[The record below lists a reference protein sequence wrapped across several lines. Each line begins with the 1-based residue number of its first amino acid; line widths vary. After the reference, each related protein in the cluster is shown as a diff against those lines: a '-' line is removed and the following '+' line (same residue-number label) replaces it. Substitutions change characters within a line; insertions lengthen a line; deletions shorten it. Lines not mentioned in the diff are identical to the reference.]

1 MSWKESMI
9 FHPNKN
15 GRRKSMNMNMFIKS
29 FAIIVGIL
37 TGFAFIS
44 IPAAKADEVDK
55 WFEHKIPAAEPE
67 ITYDGQAFNLKFS
80 HPSPPASLVPPVWRA
95 GLTWQEKA
103 TNGKLVFKEY
113 GAGSL
118 HGAKDGFKAVRSHIT
133 DYATC
138 FVAHEGRGFP
148 LTKAFELPFVTPSN
162 PLAGVRIVA
171 ELAPKYFKP
180 EFENRDVY
188 FGYMVLVGAADI
200 MSRKPIRKLEDMKG
214 LKIIAQGF
222 DPLAAKALGAVIVN
236 IPYPDIYASFQQGIV
251 DAVLWV
257 DPGFVPFKIYELAKY
272 HTTLNISAQH
282 IDTCINQKAFDAL
295 PRDLKD
301 TFYNFQQRMSY
312 AVAKR
317 VGVDFKAKAMEI
329 YKKNGVEMITLPPEE
344 LARWRAA
351 MKPVLDK
358 WADKYA
364 ARGLPARELLA
375 DIEKLTQKYNSMEGG
390 ELFKLIVEKPVPGII
405 DY

>member
-1 MSWKESMI
+1 M
-9 FHPNKN
+9 F
-15 GRRKSMNMNMFIKS
+15 RKKIITSSIC
-29 FAIIVGIL
+29 FAGIL
-37 TGFAFIS
+37 AVLAFVQV
-44 IPAAKADEVDK
+44 PGVAADEVDD
-55 WFEHKIPAAEPE
+55 WFEHKIPAAEPQ
-67 ITYDGQAFNLKFS
+67 ITYDGQAFDLKFS

-95 GLTWQEKA
+95 GLSWQEKA
-103 TNGKLVFKEY
+103 TNGKLIFKEY

-148 LTKAFELPFVTPSN
+148 FTKVFELPFVTPSN

-200 MSRKPIRKLEDMKG
+200 MSRSPIRKLEDMQG

-282 IDTCINQKAFDAL
+282 IDTCINQEAFDSL
-295 PRDLKD
+295 PRDLKQ
-301 TFYNFQQRMSY
+301 TFYGFQQRMAY

-317 VGVDFKAKAMEI
+317 VGVDFRAKALEI

-344 LARWRAA
+344 IDRWKAA
-351 MKPVLDK
+351 MKPVLDQ
-358 WADKYA
+358 WADKYEA
-364 ARGLPARELLA
+364 EGLPARELLA
-375 DIEKLTQKYNSMEGG
+375 DIERLTKKYNAMGG
-390 ELFKLIVEKPVPGII
+390 DEIFKLIVEQPVPGII

>member
-1 MSWKESMI
+1 MLLK
-9 FHPNKN
+9 
-15 GRRKSMNMNMFIKS
+15 MFNQS
-29 FAIIVGIL
+29 LVYFVGIL
-37 TGFAFIS
+37 AVFTIVSLPLAT
-44 IPAAKADEVDK
+44 ADEVDN
-55 WFEHKIPAAEPE
+55 WFEHKIPAAEPQ
-67 ITYDGQAFNLKFS
+67 ITYDGKAFNLKFS

-95 GLTWQEKA
+95 GLSWQEKA
-103 TNGKLVFKEY
+103 TNGKLIFKEY

-118 HGAKDGFKAVRSHIT
+118 HGAKDGFKAVRAHIT

-138 FVAHEGRGFP
+138 FVAHEARGFP
-148 LTKAFELPFVTPSN
+148 FTKVFELPFVTPSN

-180 EFENRDVY
+180 EFENRNVY

-200 MSRKPIRKLEDMKG
+200 MSRKPIRRLEDMKG

-282 IDTCINQKAFDAL
+282 IDTCINQEAFDAL
-295 PRDLKD
+295 PEELKQ
-301 TFYNFQQRMSY
+301 TFYGFQQRMAY

-317 VGVDFKAKAMEI
+317 VGVDFRAKAMEI
-329 YKKNGVEMITLPPEE
+329 YKKNGVEMIVLPEE
-344 LARWRAA
+344 ELDRWRAA
-351 MKPVLDK
+351 MKPVLEK
-358 WADKYA
+358 WAAKYEA
-364 ARGLPARELLA
+364 QGLPARELLA
-375 DIEKLTQKYNSMEGG
+375 DIERLTKKYNDMDG
-390 ELFKLIVEKPVPGII
+390 EDIFNLIVEKPVPGII
-405 DY
+405 DH

>member
-1 MSWKESMI
+1 
-9 FHPNKN
+9 
-15 GRRKSMNMNMFIKS
+15 MNQRSFIKS
-29 FAIIVGIL
+29 FICFAGIL
-37 TGFAFIS
+37 AVLTLIR
-44 IPAAKADEVDK
+44 IPEGGADEVDN
-55 WFEHKIPAAEPE
+55 WFEHKIPAAEPQV
-67 ITYDGQAFNLKFS
+67 TYDGNAFNLKFS

-95 GLTWQEKA
+95 GLSWQEKA
-103 TNGKLVFKEY
+103 TNGKLIFKEY

-118 HGAKDGFKAVRSHIT
+118 HGAKDGFKAVRSHIS

-148 LTKAFELPFVTPSN
+148 FTKAFELPFVTPGN

-200 MSRKPIRKLEDMKG
+200 MSRKPIRKLEDMQG

-236 IPYPDIYASFQQGIV
+236 TPYPDIYASFQQGIV

-282 IDTCINQKAFDAL
+282 IDTCINQEAFDSL
-295 PRDLKD
+295 PRDLKQ
-301 TFYNFQQRMSY
+301 TFYGFQQRMAY

-317 VGVDFKAKAMEI
+317 VGVDFKAKAREI

-344 LARWRAA
+344 LDRWKAA
-351 MKPVLDK
+351 MKPVLDQ
-358 WADKYA
+358 WVEKYEA
-364 ARGLPARELLA
+364 QGLPARELLA
-375 DIEKLTQKYNSMEGG
+375 DIDRLTKKYNSMDGDKI
-390 ELFKLIVEKPVPGII
+390 FKLIVEKPVPGII

>member
-1 MSWKESMI
+1 MHQRS
-9 FHPNKN
+9 
-15 GRRKSMNMNMFIKS
+15 FIKS
-29 FAIIVGIL
+29 FICFAGIL
-37 TGFAFIS
+37 AVLTLIR
-44 IPAAKADEVDK
+44 IPEGGADEVDN
-55 WFEHKIPAAEPE
+55 WFEHKIPAAEPQV
-67 ITYDGQAFNLKFS
+67 TYDGNAFNLKFS

-95 GLTWQEKA
+95 GLSWQEKA
-103 TNGKLVFKEY
+103 TNGKLIFKEY

-118 HGAKDGFKAVRSHIT
+118 HGAKDGFKAVRSHIS

-148 LTKAFELPFVTPSN
+148 FTKAFELPFVTPSN

-200 MSRKPIRKLEDMKG
+200 MSRKPIRKLEDMQG

-282 IDTCINQKAFDAL
+282 IDTCINQKTFDSL
-295 PRDLKD
+295 PKDLKQ
-301 TFYNFQQRMSY
+301 TFYGFQQRMAY

-317 VGVDFKAKAMEI
+317 VGVDFRAKAMEI

-344 LARWRAA
+344 IDRWKAA
-351 MKPVLDK
+351 MKPVLDQ
-358 WADKYA
+358 WVDKYEA
-364 ARGLPARELLA
+364 QGLPARELLA
-375 DIEKLTQKYNSMEGG
+375 DIERLTKKYNSMDGDEI
-390 ELFKLIVEKPVPGII
+390 FKLIVENPVTGII
-405 DY
+405 EY

>member
-1 MSWKESMI
+1 MLQKNI
-9 FHPNKN
+9 FKA
-15 GRRKSMNMNMFIKS
+15 SVY
-29 FAIIVGIL
+29 FACIL
-37 TGFAFIS
+37 TVLAFIS
-44 IPAAKADEVDK
+44 VQGVNADEVDN
-55 WFEHKIPAAEPE
+55 WFEHKIPAAEPQV
-67 ITYDGQAFNLKFS
+67 TYDGKAFNLKFS

-95 GLTWQEKA
+95 GLSWQEKA
-103 TNGKLVFKEY
+103 TNGKLIFKEY

-118 HGAKDGFKAVRSHIT
+118 HGAKDGFKAVRSNIT

-148 LTKAFELPFVTPSN
+148 FTKAFELPFVTPSN

-200 MSRKPIRKLEDMKG
+200 MSRKPIRKLEDMQG

-282 IDTCINQKAFDAL
+282 IDTCINQKAFDSL
-295 PRDLKD
+295 PKDLKQ
-301 TFYNFQQRMSY
+301 TFYGFQQRMAY

-317 VGVDFKAKAMEI
+317 VGVDFRAKAMEI

-344 LARWRAA
+344 IDRWKAA
-351 MKPVLDK
+351 MKPVLDQ
-358 WADKYA
+358 WVDKYEA
-364 ARGLPARELLA
+364 QGLPARELLA
-375 DIEKLTQKYNSMEGG
+375 DIERLTKKYNSMDGDEI
-390 ELFKLIVEKPVPGII
+390 FKLIVENPVTGII
-405 DY
+405 EY

>member
-1 MSWKESMI
+1 MRNDSAK
-9 FHPNKN
+9 
-15 GRRKSMNMNMFIKS
+15 GRRKSMHRKKIIIS
-29 FAIIVGIL
+29 SICFAGIL
-37 TGFAFIS
+37 AALAFIRV
-44 IPAAKADEVDK
+44 AGVAADEVDD
-55 WFEHKIPAAEPE
+55 WFGHKIPAAEPQV
-67 ITYDGQAFNLKFS
+67 TYDGQAFDLKFS

-95 GLTWQEKA
+95 GLSWQEKA
-103 TNGKLVFKEY
+103 TNGKLIFKEY
-113 GAGSL
+113 GAGAL
-118 HGAKDGFKAVRSHIT
+118 HGAKDGFKAVRAHIT

-148 LTKAFELPFVTPSN
+148 FTKVFELPFVTPSN

-200 MSRKPIRKLEDMKG
+200 MSRNPIRKLEDMQG

-282 IDTCINQKAFDAL
+282 IDTCINQQAFDSL
-295 PRDLKD
+295 PPDLKQ
-301 TFYNFQQRMSY
+301 TFYGFQQRMAY

-317 VGVDFKAKAMEI
+317 VGVDFRAKALEI
-329 YKKNGVEMITLPPEE
+329 YKQNGVEMITLPPEE
-344 LARWRAA
+344 IDRWKAA
-351 MKPVLDK
+351 MKPVLDQ
-358 WADKYA
+358 WADKYDA
-364 ARGLPARELLA
+364 QGLPARELLA
-375 DIEKLTQKYNSMEGG
+375 DIERLTKKYNDMGG
-390 ELFKLIVEKPVPGII
+390 DEIFKLIVEQPVPGII
-405 DY
+405 DF

>member
-1 MSWKESMI
+1 MHLRFS
-9 FHPNKN
+9 
-15 GRRKSMNMNMFIKS
+15 IKLP
-29 FAIIVGIL
+29 ARLVIVL
-37 TGFAFIS
+37 AASAFFCTV
-44 IPAAKADEVDK
+44 AAQADEVDN
-55 WFEHKIPAAEPE
+55 WFEHKIPSAEPE
-67 ITYDGQAFNLKFS
+67 ITYNGDTFNLKFS

-95 GLTWQEKA
+95 GLSWQEKA
-103 TNGKLVFKEY
+103 TNGKLIFKEY

-148 LTKAFELPFVTPSN
+148 FTKVFELPFVTPSN
-162 PLAGVRIVA
+162 PLAGVRVVA
-171 ELAPKYFKP
+171 ELAPRYFKP
-180 EFENRDVY
+180 EFEKREVY
-188 FGYMVLVGAADI
+188 YGYMVLVGAADI
-200 MSRKPIRKLEDMKG
+200 MSRKPIRKLEDMQG

-257 DPGFVPFKIYELAKY
+257 DPGFVPYKIYELAKY

-282 IDTCINQKAFDAL
+282 IDTCINKEAFDAL
-295 PRDLKD
+295 PRDLKN
-301 TFYNFQQRMSY
+301 TFYNFQQRMAY

-317 VGVDFKAKAMEI
+317 VGVDFRAKAMEI
-329 YKKNGVEMITLPPEE
+329 YKENGVEMITLPPEE
-344 LARWRAA
+344 LARWKAA
-351 MKPVLDK
+351 MRPVLEQ
-358 WADKYA
+358 WADKYEA
-364 ARGLPARELLA
+364 QGLPARELLA
-375 DIEKLTQKYNSMEGG
+375 DIEKLTQKYNTMNGDEI
-390 ELFKLIVEKPVPGII
+390 FKLIVEKPVPGII

>member
-1 MSWKESMI
+1 MHQKKI
-9 FHPNKN
+9 
-15 GRRKSMNMNMFIKS
+15 IKS
-29 FAIIVGIL
+29 SICWAGIL
-37 TGFAFIS
+37 AVLALIWGQGVA
-44 IPAAKADEVDK
+44 ADEVDN
-55 WFEHKIPAAEPE
+55 WFEHKIPAAEPQV
-67 ITYDGQAFNLKFS
+67 TYDGQAFNLKFS

-95 GLTWQEKA
+95 GLSWQEKA
-103 TNGKLVFKEY
+103 LNGKLIFKEY

-118 HGAKDGFKAVRSHIT
+118 HGARDGFKAVRSHIT

-138 FVAHEGRGFP
+138 FVAHEARGFP

-180 EFENRDVY
+180 EFENREVY

-200 MSRKPIRKLEDMKG
+200 MSRKPIRKLEDMQG

-236 IPYPDIYASFQQGIV
+236 IPYPDIYTSYQQGIV

-282 IDTCINQKAFDAL
+282 IDTCINQEAFDSL
-295 PRDLKD
+295 PKDLKQ
-301 TFYNFQQRMSY
+301 TFYGFQQRMAY

-317 VGVDFKAKAMEI
+317 VGVDFRAKALEI

-344 LARWRAA
+344 IDRWKAA
-351 MKPVLDK
+351 MKPVLDQ
-358 WADKYA
+358 WADKYEA
-364 ARGLPARELLA
+364 KGLPARELLA
-375 DIEKLTQKYNSMEGG
+375 DIERLTKKYNSMDGAEI
-390 ELFKLIVEKPVPGII
+390 FKLIIENPVPGII

>member
-1 MSWKESMI
+1 MRQRS
-9 FHPNKN
+9 
-15 GRRKSMNMNMFIKS
+15 FIKS
-29 FAIIVGIL
+29 FICLSGIL
-37 TGFAFIS
+37 AVLTFSGVQGVG
-44 IPAAKADEVDK
+44 ADEVDS
-55 WFEHKIPAAEPE
+55 WFEHKIPAAEPQV
-67 ITYDGQAFNLKFS
+67 TYDGQAFNLIFS

-95 GLTWQEKA
+95 GLSWQEKA
-103 TNGKLVFKEY
+103 TNGKLTFKEY

-138 FVAHEGRGFP
+138 FVAHEARGFP
-148 LTKAFELPFVTPSN
+148 FTKAFELPFVSPSN

-188 FGYMVLVGAADI
+188 FGYMVLVGTADI
-200 MSRKPIRKLEDMKG
+200 MSRKPIRKLEDMQG

-282 IDTCINQKAFDAL
+282 IDTCINQQSFDSL
-295 PRDLKD
+295 PKELKQ
-301 TFYNFQQRMSY
+301 TFYGFQQRIAY

-317 VGVDFKAKAMEI
+317 VGVDFRAKAMEI

-344 LARWRAA
+344 IDRWKAA
-351 MKPVLDK
+351 MKPVLEQWVDK
-358 WADKYA
+358 HEAK
-364 ARGLPARELLA
+364 GLPARELLT
-375 DIEKLTQKYNSMEGG
+375 DIERLTKKYNSMTGDEI
-390 ELFKLIVEKPVPGII
+390 FKLIVEKPVPGII

>member
-1 MSWKESMI
+1 M
-9 FHPNKN
+9 HPI
-15 GRRKSMNMNMFIKS
+15 SFMKS
-29 FAIIVGIL
+29 FAGMVGIL
-37 TGFAFIS
+37 MVLCSFS
-44 IPAAKADEVDK
+44 IQMVEADEVDD
-55 WFEHKIPAAEPE
+55 WFEHKIPAAEPQ
-67 ITYDGQAFNLKFS
+67 ITYDGKAFNLKFS

-95 GLTWQEKA
+95 GLSWQEKA
-103 TNGKLVFKEY
+103 TNGKLIFKEY

-138 FVAHEGRGFP
+138 FVAHEARGFP
-148 LTKAFELPFVTPSN
+148 FTKVFELPFVTPSN

-282 IDTCINQKAFDAL
+282 IDTCINQEAFDAL
-295 PRDLKD
+295 PKDLKRN
-301 TFYNFQQRMSY
+301 FYGFQQRMAY

-317 VGVDFKAKAMEI
+317 VGVDFRAKALDI
-329 YKKNGVEMITLPPEE
+329 YQKNGVEMITLPAEE
-344 LARWRAA
+344 LDRWRAA
-351 MKPVLDK
+351 MKPVHDQ
-358 WADKYA
+358 WVAKYE
-364 ARGLPARELLA
+364 ARGLPARELLT
-375 DIEKLTQKYNSMEGG
+375 DIETLTNKYNGMAGDEI
-390 ELFKLIVEKPVPGII
+390 FKLIVEDPVAGII
-405 DY
+405 DF